1 MSQIRRHDKLQSKG
15 RNDYVGWKMMHVL
28 GSWDIHDVVCQTLS
42 IFLYVSSRRKSFI
55 THATVNT
62 VDAMCVDGCL
72 SPMFVLSIV
81 RSCHSLWIIDARRQS
96 VQILRSLWKI
106 CCPHRQSSK
115 IPLSTCSQTV
125 TIKLLMS
132 GCLSKF
138 GQFVV
143 HAT

>member
-1 MSQIRRHDKLQSKG
+1 
-15 RNDYVGWKMMHVL
+15 MHVL

-42 IFLYVSSRRKSFI
+42 IFPYVLSRRKSFI

-62 VDAMCVDGCL
+62 VDATYVDGCL

-81 RSCHSLWIIDARRQS
+81 RFHYDSPMHDVSRFKFFARCEKMS
-96 VQILRSLWKI
+96 
-106 CCPHRQSSK
+106 CPHRQSSK